1 LTPSDNLPEREN
13 SGPAARPLH
22 NRICGS
28 GEMAERIRNYDWSS
42 TGLGPI
48 AGWPDALV
56 VLVNA
61 LLANQLQMF
70 LFWGDDLV
78 QFYNDQS
85 ISILGPDKHPGAL
98 GQPAA
103 ECWAEIW
110 DMTGPQLHSA
120 LQGRAVRNEDQYT
133 PLHRFGKI
141 DDAWFTYCYSPV
153 RDADGT
159 IRGVMVTT
167 LETTP
172 RVLAEKALQN
182 ERSRLLSLFEQSPAF
197 FAVLRGPTHIFEM
210 ANPPYMRLV
219 GGRDV
224 LGKPLA
230 EVIPEAGEQGYVG
243 ILDRVYQTGEPF
255 IGQDLIITLSENG
268 QPTSDRHVDF
278 IYHPLREPDG
288 TISGINVLG
297 VDITERKQAA
307 EALVRTEMRAASVL
321 ESITDGFHVI
331 DSAGRFAQFNAA
343 GRAIYAAQGVDADAL
358 IGVPVL
364 NAFPELRSTPIGAA
378 VFATLE
384 QHEPTSIESWYAPWN
399 RWFWVRNYPT
409 ADGGVATFFLD
420 TTERKR
426 AETLLKEQ
434 RERFAF
440 ATDAAQI
447 GYWFCNLPFDKLI
460 WDERVKQHFW
470 LSPQD
475 DVDIALFYRCLHPD
489 DRQRTRKAIEHSIA
503 HHERYEIEY
512 RTLAPDGRQK
522 WIRALGRTAYDDAGD
537 PKRFDGVTQD
547 VTALKGA
554 REALDDERRRL
565 ATVFE
570 NLPLGL
576 LFTEADGR
584 VISLNPH
591 AERILGRSLEQMHNH
606 GSWYEVALHQDG
618 ARLESAEYPLTRA
631 LADGQIH
638 SGQFLLERENGARI
652 WVEETDAPLLDGQ
665 GNIRGA
671 VVAIADIDA
680 RKRTEEA
687 LIRSEKLAVVGRL
700 AATISHEIN
709 NPLEAVTNLL
719 YLIQINS
726 RNKTTARYSKAAQ
739 DELARVS
746 HIVTHT
752 LRFNRQSSVEMREK
766 VSDLLES
773 AVTIYEMRLKSAG
786 IEVRR
791 DYRDSAPIQCFGSE
805 LRQVFANLV
814 GNSFDAT
821 RGGGILRVRTRDQ
834 VNWRTGESGV
844 RVSIA
849 DTGQGMSPATRKRLF
864 EPFFTTKGDSGTGLG
879 LWISREILNK
889 HRAVLHLK
897 SRQSPPPTGTVFSIW
912 LPSRIDDPRPQ

>member
-1 LTPSDNLPEREN
+1 
-13 SGPAARPLH
+13 
-22 NRICGS
+22 
-28 GEMAERIRNYDWSS
+28 MADRIRTHDWAGTS
-42 TGLGPI
+42 LGPI
-48 AGWPDALV
+48 AHWPDALV
-56 VLVNA
+56 ILVNA

-70 LFWGDDLV
+70 LFWGDDLL
-78 QFYNDQS
+78 QFYNDAS

-98 GQPAA
+98 GRPAS

-110 DMTGPQLHSA
+110 SMTGPQLHSA
-120 LQGRAVRNEDQYT
+120 LEGHPVRNEDQYT
-133 PLHRFGKI
+133 PIYRYGKI

-153 RDADGT
+153 RDSDGV

-167 LETTP
+167 LESTP
-172 RVLAEKALQN
+172 RVRAEKALQS

-219 GGRDV
+219 PGREI

-230 EVIPEAGEQGYVG
+230 EVIPEAEQQGYVR

-255 IGQDLIITLSENG
+255 IGQGLSITLSGDDKPASN
-268 QPTSDRHVDF
+268 RYVDF

-297 VDITERKQAA
+297 VDITERKLAT
-307 EALVRTEMRAASVL
+307 EALLRTELRAASVL
-321 ESITDGFHVI
+321 ESITDGFHMI

-343 GRAIYAAQGVDADAL
+343 GRAIYAAQGVDVDAL
-358 IGVPVL
+358 IGVRVL
-364 NAFPELRSTPIGAA
+364 TAFPDLRATPIGET

-384 QHEPTSIESWYAPWN
+384 KRQPTSIESWYAPWK

-420 TTERKR
+420 ITERKR
-426 AETLLKEQ
+426 AEALLQDQ

-447 GYWFCNLPFDKLI
+447 GYWFCNLPFDKLS
-460 WDERVKQHFW
+460 WDDRVKDHFW
-470 LSPQD
+470 LPPEA

-489 DRQRTRKAIEHSIA
+489 DRQRTRKAIEYSIA
-503 HHERYEIEY
+503 NHERYDIEY
-512 RTLAPDGRQK
+512 RTLAPDGQQK
-522 WIRALGRTAYDDAGD
+522 WIRAFGRTAYDDAGN
-537 PKRFDGVTQD
+537 PVRFDGVTQD
-547 VTALKGA
+547 ITALKAA

-570 NLPLGL
+570 NVPVGL
-576 LFTEADGR
+576 IFTDADGQ
-584 VISLNPH
+584 VISLNPQ
-591 AERILGRSLEQMHNH
+591 AGRILGRSLEQMRNQ
-606 GSWYEVALHQDG
+606 GSWYQVAFHQDG
-618 ARLESAEYPLTRA
+618 RQLESAEYPLTRA

-652 WVEETDAPLLDGQ
+652 WVEETDAPLRDAH

-671 VVAIADIDA
+671 VVAIADIDT
-680 RKRTEEA
+680 RKRAEEA

-700 AATISHEIN
+700 AASISHEIN

-719 YLIQINS
+719 YLIQINT
-726 RNKTTARYSKAAQ
+726 RNKITARYSKAAQ

-752 LRFNRQSSVEMREK
+752 LRFNRQTSVEMREK

-786 IEVRR
+786 IEVQR
-791 DYRDSAPIQCFGSE
+791 DYRDSFPIQCFGSE

-834 VNWRTGESGV
+834 VNWRTGEIGV
-844 RVSIA
+844 RVTIA
-849 DTGQGMSPATRKRLF
+849 DTGQGMSQTTRKRLF
-864 EPFFTTKGDSGTGLG
+864 EPFYTTKGDSGTGLG

-889 HRAVLHLK
+889 HRAVMRLK
-897 SRQSPPPTGTVFSIW
+897 SRQAPPPTGTVFSIW
-912 LPSRIDDPRPQ
+912 LPSSMDTPLPQ